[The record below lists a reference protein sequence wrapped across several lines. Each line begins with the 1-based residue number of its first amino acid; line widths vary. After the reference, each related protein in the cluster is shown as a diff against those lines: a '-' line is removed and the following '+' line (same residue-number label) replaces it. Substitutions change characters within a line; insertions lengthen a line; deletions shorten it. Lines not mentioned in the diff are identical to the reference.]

1 MEIYL
6 NSILNTNENVV
17 GEIYIIKNYINNMVY
32 VGKTLSHRKNKKKY
46 RPFGYIGRFKEH
58 ISEAL
63 CNTKKNQCNYLNNAI
78 RKYSENTFVVELI
91 IRCAVNELDN
101 FEKLYISK
109 FNSIFPNG
117 YNLTEGGITIIKIKY
132 NITEETRPYEIKKKT
147 DKKSEETKNK
157 ISNSLKQVLST
168 DKMKDIY
175 SETAKQQHLKNKIE
189 LFKDIDIDRSN
200 LEKYLYFVNGKNGP
214 WYKVKIAGKVVT
226 FSSKF
231 ETKEQIK
238 NRAITFLKNL

>member
-101 FEKLYISK
+101 FEKLYI
-109 FNSIFPNG
+109 FQ
-117 YNLTEGGITIIKIKY
+117 NLIAYFQMDII
-132 NITEETRPYEIKKKT
+132 
-147 DKKSEETKNK
+147 
-157 ISNSLKQVLST
+157 
-168 DKMKDIY
+168 
-175 SETAKQQHLKNKIE
+175 
-189 LFKDIDIDRSN
+189 
-200 LEKYLYFVNGKNGP
+200 
-214 WYKVKIAGKVVT
+214 
-226 FSSKF
+226 
-231 ETKEQIK
+231 
-238 NRAITFLKNL
+238 